1 MKKSICLLLFLLV
14 CRIGYSQQKPQYT
27 QYIFN
32 NFLLNPAVAGIENYI
47 DVKTGYRS
55 QWTGLD
61 GAPVTTYVSAHMPL
75 GKNYLYGNA
84 NSFSGKGDNPM
95 SRSYKQNYMAAEP
108 HHGAGIQAVVD
119 KAGPFQRMDISGSY
133 AYHIGISEKVNA
145 SAGISAGIVQV
156 QLDRS
161 KISLENEND
170 NALSNN
176 PGNRIVPDL
185 AAGIW
190 VYGPD
195 FFAGISAGQL
205 AGGNLS
211 FSDNAGSGSKLV
223 PHFFITGGYKLFLS
237 EDIAAIPSFM
247 LKWVEPVPTSV
258 DINGKLAF
266 RDKLWIGGGYRN
278 DQSFSA
284 MAGFN
289 VSYLFNIS
297 YSYDFPSSD
306 IQIANRSSHEVV
318 LGILL
323 NNRYRVTC
331 PERQF

>member
-1 MKKSICLLLFLLV
+1 MFIIPVFFLT
-14 CRIGYSQQKPQYT
+14 GYCQQKPQYT
-27 QYIFN
+27 QYVFN

-47 DVKTGYRS
+47 DVKTGYRT

-61 GAPVTTYVSAHMPL
+61 GAPVTSYVSVHMPL

-95 SRSYKQNYMAAEP
+95 SRSYKQNYMAADP
-108 HHGAGIQAVVD
+108 HHGVGMQAVID
-119 KAGPFQRMDISGSY
+119 KAGPFHRTDISASY
-133 AYHIGISEKVNA
+133 AYHIGLTEKINA
-145 SAGISAGIVQV
+145 SAGISAGIVQM

-161 KISLENEND
+161 EIVLENDND
-170 NALSNN
+170 NALASSE
-176 PGNRIVPDL
+176 GSRIIPDVS
-185 AAGIW
+185 AGIW

-195 FFAGISAGQL
+195 FFAGIAGGQL
-205 AGGNLS
+205 AGGNLN
-211 FSDNAGSGSKLV
+211 FSNNSSAGSKLV

-237 EDIAAIPSFM
+237 EDIAAIPSIM
-247 LKWVEPVPTSV
+247 MKWVEPAPASI
-258 DINGKLAF
+258 DFNGKLAF

-278 DQSFSA
+278 DKSFSA

-289 VSYLFNIS
+289 VSYLFNLS
-297 YSYDFPSSD
+297 YAYDFPSSD
-306 IQIANRSSHEVV
+306 IQLPGHSSHEIV